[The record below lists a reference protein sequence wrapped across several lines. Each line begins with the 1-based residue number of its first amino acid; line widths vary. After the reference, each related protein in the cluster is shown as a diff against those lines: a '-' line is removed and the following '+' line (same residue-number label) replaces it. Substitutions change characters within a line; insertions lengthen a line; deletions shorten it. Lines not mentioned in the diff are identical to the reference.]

1 MPRSLRLLP
10 LIAALA
16 VLAACTQTGSTS
28 PSAGGGGSES
38 ASAQPASASAAPSG
52 SGAATGDCTAETLE
66 TQTAGTLTVGTSNP
80 AFPPYV
86 LFPEEAEEA
95 TEPWELGD
103 PTKGRG
109 FEAAL
114 AYAIADELG
123 FSEDQ
128 VEWVVVPFEASFAPG
143 EKEWDMTLQQVSYTE
158 ERAEQVDM
166 SEGYYFV
173 NQALVSV
180 EGSSI
185 AGATSMDDLRSA
197 QLGVAQG
204 TTSLAYI
211 EEVIQPESEAMVY
224 NDNDGAVAALEAGQ
238 VDGIVVDL
246 PTAFFMIGAEQVENG
261 ALVGQFPPAGDEEEY
276 FSIVLEKDSPLTE
289 CVNGAIATLR
299 DNGEL
304 EQLTEEWMSESAGAP
319 VIEP

>member
-1 MPRSLRLLP
+1 VLP
-10 LIAALA
+10 PNE
-16 VLAACTQTGSTS
+16 G
-28 PSAGGGGSES
+28 
-38 ASAQPASASAAPSG
+38 
-52 SGAATGDCTAETLE
+52 
-66 TQTAGTLTVGTSNP
+66 
-80 AFPPYV
+80 
-86 LFPEEAEEA
+86 EEAA
-95 TEPWELGD
+95 DPWEFGD

-114 AYAIADELG
+114 AYAIAEDLG
-123 FSEDQ
+123 YATDA
-128 VEWVVVPFEASFAPG
+128 VDWVVVPFEASFAPG
-143 EKEWDMTLQQVSYTE
+143 DKEWDFTLQQVSYTP

-180 EGSSI
+180 EGSDI
-185 AGATSMDDLRSA
+185 AGATTMDDLRAA

-211 EEVIQPESEAMVY
+211 EEVIQPETEAMVY

-238 VDGIVVDL
+238 VAGIVVDL
-246 PTAFFMIGAEQVENG
+246 PTAFFMIGAEQIENG
-261 ALVGQFPPAGDEEEY
+261 VLVGQFPAAGNEEEY
-276 FSIVLEKDSPLTE
+276 FSIVLEQGSPLTE

-299 DNGEL
+299 ESGEL
-304 EQLTEEWMSESAGAP
+304 ESLTEEWMSENAGAP

>member
-1 MPRSLRLLP
+1 MPRLITAP
-10 LIAALA
+10 LAIL
-16 VLAACTQTGSTS
+16 VLLAACTGGGAGASGTAA
-28 PSAGGGGSES
+28 AGGGGRE
-38 ASAQPASASAAPSG
+38 
-52 SGAATGDCTAETLE
+52 CTAEGLE
-66 TQTAGTLTVGTSNP
+66 TQTEGRLTIGTSNP

-86 LFPEEAEEA
+86 LGPEEGEEA
-95 TEPWELGD
+95 TEPWEFGD

-114 AYAIADELG
+114 AYAIAEELG
-123 FSEDQ
+123 YATDA
-128 VEWVVVPFEASFAPG
+128 VDWVVVPFEASFAPG
-143 EKEWDMTLQQVSYTE
+143 EKEWDMTLQQVSYTP

-180 EGSSI
+180 EGSDI
-185 AGATSMDDLRSA
+185 AEATSMEELRAA

-211 EEVIQPESEAMVY
+211 EEVIQPETEAMVY

-238 VDGIVVDL
+238 VAGIVVDL
-246 PTAFFMIGAEQVENG
+246 PTAFFMIGAEQIENG
-261 ALVGQFPPAGDEEEY
+261 VLVGQFPAAGDEEEY
-276 FSIVLEKDSPLTE
+276 FSIVLEQDSPLTD

-299 DNGEL
+299 DSGEL
-304 EQLTEEWMSESAGAP
+304 ERLTEEWMSENAGAP